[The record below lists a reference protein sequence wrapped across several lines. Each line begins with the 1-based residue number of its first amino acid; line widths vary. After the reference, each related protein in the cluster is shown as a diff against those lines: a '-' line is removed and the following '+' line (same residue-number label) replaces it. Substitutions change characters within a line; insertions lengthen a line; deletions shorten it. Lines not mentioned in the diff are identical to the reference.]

1 MEREPHQD
9 DNATTGTNHSSA
21 RRTTPTP
28 RPAAM
33 PSGQPRP
40 SQQLRRYLLTLRRFW
55 GTALAG
61 QLEYQANVWIELLA
75 MVANLAGSLLLLSLF
90 FPKPEAGAAA
100 ARLGGWSWEAA
111 LVVQGLYTLL
121 DGVASTW
128 LRPNLG
134 AIVTHV
140 REGTLDFVLLKP
152 IDSQF
157 WLSLRTLAPAGLGE
171 MALGLGLIAWA
182 APRAGAPADP
192 LGWALAAL
200 MLLTGVCILYAL
212 WFLLATTSIWF
223 VKTWN
228 ATEVLRAA
236 LTAGRFPLSAYPP
249 TLRLVFTLVLP
260 IAFLTTVPAEA
271 ILGRATPGWMAL
283 ALLVAGVSLT
293 LCRAFW
299 RFALRHYTSA
309 SS

>member
-1 MEREPHQD
+1 MVPV
-9 DNATTGTNHSSA
+9 
-21 RRTTPTP
+21 
-28 RPAAM
+28 
-33 PSGQPRP
+33 
-40 SQQLRRYLLTLRRFW
+40 LFRYLRTLRVFW
-55 GTALAG
+55 STALAS
-61 QLEYQANVWIELLA
+61 QLDYQLNAVLELLA
-75 MVANLAGSLLLLSLF
+75 TAANLAGSVFILSLF
-90 FPKPEAGAAA
+90 FGPAAGG
-100 ARLGGWSWEAA
+100 ARSLGGWSWQEA
-111 LVVQGLYTLL
+111 LVVQGFYTLL

-157 WLSLRTLAPAGLGE
+157 WLSLRTLSPAGLSEIGFGI
-171 MALGLGLIAWA
+171 GLVAWA
-182 APRAGAPADP
+182 TSQAGVTPGPGAV
-192 LGWALAAL
+192 ALA
-200 MLLTGVCILYAL
+200 LLLLLAGVLILYAL

-249 TLRLVFTLVLP
+249 ALRLVFTVVLP
-260 IAFLTTVPAEA
+260 VAFLTTVPAEA
-271 ILGRATPGWMAL
+271 ILGRVTLPWIGLAL
-283 ALLVAGVSLT
+283 AVAATGLC

-299 RFALRHYTSA
+299 LYAAVRACRAL
-309 SS
+309 

>member
-1 MEREPHQD
+1 M
-9 DNATTGTNHSSA
+9 G
-21 RRTTPTP
+21 
-28 RPAAM
+28 
-33 PSGQPRP
+33 
-40 SQQLRRYLLTLRRFW
+40 RYLRSLRRFW

-61 QLEYQANVWIELLA
+61 QLEYQLNVVIELLA
-75 MVANLAGSLLLLSLF
+75 AVLNLAGSVFVLSLF
-90 FPKPEAGAAA
+90 FGQG
-100 ARLGGWSWEAA
+100 RQLGGWSWQAA
-111 LVVQGLYTLL
+111 LVVQGVYTLL

-157 WLSLRTLAPAGLGE
+157 WLSLRTLSPAGLSE
-171 MALGLGLIAWA
+171 MALGVALIAWA
-182 APRAGAPADP
+182 APRAGASLSPGGLLAAAVV
-192 LGWALAAL
+192 LLAAL
-200 MLLTGVCILYAL
+200 LTLYAL
-212 WFLLATTSIWF
+212 WFVLATTSIWF

-236 LTAGRFPLSAYPP
+236 LTAGRFPISAYPP
-249 TLRLVFTLVLP
+249 GVRLVFTLVLP
-260 IAFLTTVPAEA
+260 VAFLTTVPAEV
-271 ILGRATPGWMAL
+271 ILGRGSAVAVAS
-283 ALLVAGVSLT
+283 ALLVAALSVT
-293 LCRAFW
+293 LSRMFW

>member
-1 MEREPHQD
+1 M
-9 DNATTGTNHSSA
+9 G
-21 RRTTPTP
+21 
-28 RPAAM
+28 
-33 PSGQPRP
+33 
-40 SQQLRRYLLTLRRFW
+40 RYLRSLRRFW

-61 QLEYQANVWIELLA
+61 QLEYQLNVVFELLA
-75 MVANLAGSLLLLSLF
+75 AIANLAGSVFILSLF
-90 FPKPEAGAAA
+90 FGQGHQ
-100 ARLGGWSWEAA
+100 LGGWSWQAA
-111 LVVQGLYTLL
+111 LVVQGIYTLL

-157 WLSLRTLAPAGLGE
+157 WLSLRTLSPAGLSE
-171 MALGLGLIAWA
+171 IALGLALIAWA
-182 APRAGAPADP
+182 APRAGATPTAGG
-192 LGWALAAL
+192 LLLALLVLLAAL
-200 MLLTGVCILYAL
+200 VTLYSL

-236 LTAGRFPLSAYPP
+236 LTAGRFPISAYPP
-249 TLRLVFTLVLP
+249 GLRVVFTLVLP
-260 IAFLTTVPAEA
+260 VAFLTTVPAEV
-271 ILGRATPGWMAL
+271 ILGRGNAVAL
-283 ALLVAGVSLT
+283 GSALLVAALSFGLS
-293 LCRAFW
+293 RAFW
-299 RFALRHYTSA
+299 RFALGHYTSA